1 MNALHPPEEA
11 CKERYT
17 PSSTVSL
24 DLVQEIGSPYH
35 SKLTPAKYSF
45 SECMTSQPPMAGTVF
60 SIE

>member
-45 SECMTSQPPMAGTVF
+45 SE
-60 SIE
+60 